1 MFSVI
6 VIVFQAVVALFIAIF
21 ARTTDTAT
29 SLVTTYFSL
38 ISDTLAFMFS
48 FVFMYTS
55 YRKLSFFSVLL
66 VLVVTAV
73 TAQTSFLFDTFWTYT
88 FTDFSGNFAVT
99 FNLITRCLF
108 ASLAVLITTLDFMGL
123 FSHWQIYFIMGPVMA
138 IGYSLA

>member
-1 MFSVI
+1 
-6 VIVFQAVVALFIAIF
+6 
-21 ARTTDTAT
+21 
-29 SLVTTYFSL
+29 
-38 ISDTLAFMFS
+38 MFS

-108 ASLAVLITTLDFMGL
+108 ASLSVLITTLDFMGL
-123 FSHWQIYFIMGPVMA
+123 FSNWQIYFIMGPVMA